1 MFDKIIETNSKKI
14 SIQITNRGE
23 VILKKPKNYSQKL
36 LENFIESKQK
46 WIEEKKRKSL
56 ELVEKYKDVI
66 EYNTMLVL
74 GNEKEIIYDSKC
86 NKISSKKIYSKNKKT
101 LISLIKKFANE
112 IIVQKATYFSNKIGV
127 KPLEIKIENAKKRW
141 GVCTSKKVIKINF
154 RACMIDEKCL
164 DYIIIHELLHLK
176 EFNHSKNFWLLVKKY
191 VPNFPEIKKKLKEY
205 GILLD
210 LYR

>member
-36 LENFIESKQK
+36 LENFIELKQK
-46 WIEEKKRKSL
+46 WIEEKRRKAL

-66 EYNTMLVL
+66 EYKTILVL
-74 GNEKEIIYDSKC
+74 GNENQIIYDSKC
-86 NKISSKKIYSKNKKT
+86 NKISPKKMYVKNRK
-101 LISLIKKFANE
+101 SLITTIKKYANE
-112 IIVQKATYFSNKIGV
+112 IIIQKATYFSNKIGV

-154 RACMIDEKCL
+154 RACMVDEKCL

-191 VPNFPEIKKKLKEY
+191 VPNFSEIKKQLKEY

>member
-1 MFDKIIETNSKKI
+1 MFDKIIETNSKKL